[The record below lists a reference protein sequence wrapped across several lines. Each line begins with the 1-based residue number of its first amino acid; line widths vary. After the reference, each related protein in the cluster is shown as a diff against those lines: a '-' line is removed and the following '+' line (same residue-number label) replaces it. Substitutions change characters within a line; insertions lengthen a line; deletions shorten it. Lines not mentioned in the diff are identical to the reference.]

1 MIQVPYAW
9 GSFPVTQPLACAGIT
24 WLSLSCTVG
33 TGAQGTA
40 ENAFI
45 LATTI
50 TISNKVSD
58 SGVKNL
64 LSISSTV

>member
-24 WLSLSCTVG
+24 WPSLCCTVG
-33 TGAQGTA
+33 AGAQGTA

-50 TISNKVSD
+50 IISNKSLIQD
-58 SGVKNL
+58 
-64 LSISSTV
+64 